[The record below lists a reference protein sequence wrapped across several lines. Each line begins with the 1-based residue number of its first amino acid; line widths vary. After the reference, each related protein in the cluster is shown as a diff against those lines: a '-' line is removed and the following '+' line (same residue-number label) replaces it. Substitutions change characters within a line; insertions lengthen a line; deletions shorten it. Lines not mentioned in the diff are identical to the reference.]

1 MKKRRKTR
9 LLMASF
15 SVLFMLVT
23 GTSYATNAISGKRLG
38 GQDLRTENSDL
49 LKRTF
54 ASEELDSDTDGEER
68 LPKESDLPV
77 LIKKSSAPYNADQ
90 TKNSN
95 TGQQKAPITTA
106 PRVAQKTSAQ
116 AEDVPLVV
124 GVAGKAALAQAL
136 LNAEIAKNPIL
147 VGTTIKIQECPND
160 WQACAWYKRGEI
172 WVDPDHRAPLERIIS
187 HEVAHIIDWREDGD
201 IDYNDYHE

>member
-1 MKKRRKTR
+1 MKKRRKAR

-23 GTSYATNAISGKRLG
+23 GTSYATGTISGKWVDN
-38 GQDLRTENSDL
+38 QDLKTGDSGL
-49 LKRTF
+49 LKRSF
-54 ASEELDSDTDGEER
+54 ASKELNSNTVGEEE
-68 LPKESDLPV
+68 PSKESDLPV
-77 LIKKSSAPYNADQ
+77 SIKKSSTPYGADQ

-106 PRVAQKTSAQ
+106 PGVAQKISAQ
-116 AEDVPLVV
+116 VEDTPLVV
-124 GVAGKAALAQAL
+124 DEAALAQTL

-147 VGTTIKIQECPND
+147 VGATIKIQECPNN

-172 WVDPDHRAPLERIIS
+172 WIDPDHTAPLERIIS

-201 IDYNDYHE
+201 IDNNDYHE